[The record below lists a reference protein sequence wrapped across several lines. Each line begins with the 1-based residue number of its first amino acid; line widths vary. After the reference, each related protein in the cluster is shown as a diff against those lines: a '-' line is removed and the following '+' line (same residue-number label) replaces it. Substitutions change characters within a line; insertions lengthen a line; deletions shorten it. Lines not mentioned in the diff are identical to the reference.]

1 MCGPAHK
8 DDRITERA
16 DCPWIPQPSG
26 TCGFPEVGNDCKG
39 KVVVVGKLKR
49 DLQIV
54 PMVSNKGQKKKK
66 KKSDFRSALVFLY
79 SGKNH

>member
-26 TCGFPEVGNDCKG
+26 TCGFPQVGKDCKG

-54 PMVSNKGQKKKK
+54 PMVSNKGQKEKKK
-66 KKSDFRSALVFLY
+66 PDFCSALVFLY